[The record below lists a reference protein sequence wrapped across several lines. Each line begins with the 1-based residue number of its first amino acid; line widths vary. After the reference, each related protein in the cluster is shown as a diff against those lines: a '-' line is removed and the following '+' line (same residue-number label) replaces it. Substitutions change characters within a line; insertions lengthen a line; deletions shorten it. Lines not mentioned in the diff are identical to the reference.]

1 MTHVGFQSP
10 DAVFVK
16 VDKTFTSC
24 NSKNFTRQHSYM
36 NIGNTESQIM

>member
-16 VDKTFTSC
+16 VNKTFTSC
-24 NSKNFTRQHSYM
+24 NLKNFTRHSYM